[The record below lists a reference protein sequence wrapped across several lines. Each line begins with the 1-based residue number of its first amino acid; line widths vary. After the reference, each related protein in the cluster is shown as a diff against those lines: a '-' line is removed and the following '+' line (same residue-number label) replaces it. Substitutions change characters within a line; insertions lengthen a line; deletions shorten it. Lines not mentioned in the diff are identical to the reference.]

1 MLLAKLVAVAVA
13 AEVVLPFVPADDVQT
28 GWVTPDGQEW
38 YYVQEDGEY
47 VYSNWVSDGGKWYY
61 CDVSG
66 RMVCDVNNYRIDG
79 TGYNFN
85 SSGVCTNPGAASQ
98 KLTGWQKMYFSH
110 CIYLPSADE
119 FVFADYEYYWY
130 YYGDDGVAVTGW
142 QKINGKWYYFDEN
155 SDDPWMYYND
165 EEDNAAYPIDGKL
178 YYFSSDGDML
188 TGWCSDGTHRMLA
201 RGNGSLYADEWY
213 QEDDDW
219 YYFNGRGEMIVDAE
233 NYEINGISY
242 SFDSTGICKNP
253 YASAEKHVGWYK
265 KSSDDGYDWYYYN
278 SDSSLLTGWLKDGG
292 KWYYLDPESDGA
304 MFSDGI
310 KNINGV
316 VYCFGKSG
324 ALVDGWYHVYFE
336 DDYIGW
342 FYCNEGVA
350 VTGWKLINNVWYY
363 FDPDT
368 SFMSSNNTRTINGK
382 MYRFA
387 ESGAMYV
394 GWSKYEN
401 KGGATLWWYSAP
413 DGALYV
419 NKWLFQGGNW
429 YYFGS
434 DAEMI
439 ANVKDYVVNGVAYDF
454 DENGV
459 CLNP

>member
-61 CDVSG
+61 CDMSG

-119 FVFADYEYYWY
+119 YVFDDYEYFWY

-350 VTGWKLINNVWYY
+350 VTGWKLINDVWYY
-363 FDPDT
+363 FDP
-368 SFMSSNNTRTINGK
+368 S
-382 MYRFA
+382 
-387 ESGAMYV
+387 
-394 GWSKYEN
+394 
-401 KGGATLWWYSAP
+401 
-413 DGALYV
+413 
-419 NKWLFQGGNW
+419 
-429 YYFGS
+429 
-434 DAEMI
+434 
-439 ANVKDYVVNGVAYDF
+439 
-454 DENGV
+454 
-459 CLNP
+459 